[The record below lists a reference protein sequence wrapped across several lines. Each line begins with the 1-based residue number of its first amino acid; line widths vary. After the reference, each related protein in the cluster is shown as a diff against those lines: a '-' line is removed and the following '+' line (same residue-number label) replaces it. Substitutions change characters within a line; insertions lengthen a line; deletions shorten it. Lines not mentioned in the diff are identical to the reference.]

1 LWWETL
7 FQALVAVSGRNVGR
21 GHRLLQDF
29 NLLVSTSRGNERNT
43 CSEMWYLLGEAGDR
57 NPVVERTPVIGLV
70 VARTKID
77 PVAAVDKLRSLLLE
91 RPWEFRYTLK
101 VTPLAGTVSSDP
113 QTIEDYA
120 VKLAESIKRE
130 EKYRIT
136 VEKRRTSM
144 SGRALIEAVAKRI
157 DRKVDLETPDKVV
170 LIQIIGEVTGVSVI
184 PPDKILS
191 VEREKRFVSQ
201 KRTNRRNVASA

>member
-1 LWWETL
+1 
-7 FQALVAVSGRNVGR
+7 
-21 GHRLLQDF
+21 LLKDF

-57 NPVVERTPVIGLV
+57 AAVVERTQVIGLV

-77 PVAAVDKLRSLLLE
+77 PVTAIERLRSLLLE

-101 VTPLAGTVSSDP
+101 VTPITGTVASDP
-113 QTIEDYA
+113 QGIEEFA
-120 VKLAESIKRE
+120 VKLAEGLRKD

-136 VEKRRTSM
+136 VEKRRTSI
-144 SGRALIEAVAKRI
+144 SGRALIEAIANRI
-157 DRKVDLETPDKVV
+157 DRKVDLDDPDKIV
-170 LIQIIGEVTGVSVI
+170 LVQILGEVTGVSVI

-191 VEREKRFVSQ
+191 VEREKRLASQ
-201 KRTNRRNVASA
+201 ERTK

>member
-1 LWWETL
+1 
-7 FQALVAVSGRNVGR
+7 
-21 GHRLLQDF
+21 LLKDF

-57 NPVVERTPVIGLV
+57 AAVVERTQVIGLV

-77 PVAAVDKLRSLLLE
+77 PVTAIERLRSLLLD

-101 VTPLAGTVSSDP
+101 VTPITGTVASDP
-113 QTIEDYA
+113 QGIEEFA
-120 VKLAESIKRE
+120 VKLAESLRKD

-136 VEKRRTSM
+136 VEKRRTSI
-144 SGRALIEAVAKRI
+144 SGRALIEAIANRI
-157 DRKVDLETPDKVV
+157 DRKVDLDEPDKIV
-170 LIQIIGEVTGVSVI
+170 LVQILGEVTGVSLI

-191 VEREKRFVSQ
+191 VEREKRLASQ
-201 KRTNRRNVASA
+201 ERTK

>member
-1 LWWETL
+1 
-7 FQALVAVSGRNVGR
+7 
-21 GHRLLQDF
+21 LLRDF

-57 NPVVERTPVIGLV
+57 AAVVERTQVIGLV

-77 PVAAVDKLRSLLLE
+77 PVTAIERLRSLLLE

-101 VTPLAGTVSSDP
+101 VTPITGTVASDP
-113 QTIEDYA
+113 QGIEEFA
-120 VKLAESIKRE
+120 VKLADGLRKD

-136 VEKRRTSM
+136 VEKRRTSI
-144 SGRALIEAVAKRI
+144 SGRALIEAIANRI
-157 DRKVDLETPDKVV
+157 DRKVDLDEPDKIV
-170 LIQIIGEVTGVSVI
+170 LVQILGEVTGVSVI

-191 VEREKRFVSQ
+191 VEREKRLASQ
-201 KRTNRRNVASA
+201 ERTK

>member
-1 LWWETL
+1 MLK
-7 FQALVAVSGRNVGR
+7 
-21 GHRLLQDF
+21 DF

-57 NPVVERTPVIGLV
+57 ATVVERTQVIGLV

-77 PVAAVDKLRSLLLE
+77 PVTAIDRLRSLLLE

-101 VTPLAGTVSSDP
+101 VTPIIGTVASDP
-113 QTIEDYA
+113 QRIEDLA
-120 VKLAESIKRE
+120 VKLAEVLKKD

-136 VEKRRTSM
+136 VEKRRTSI
-144 SGRALIEAVAKRI
+144 SGRALIEAVANRI
-157 DRKVDLETPDKVV
+157 DREVDLDEPDKIV
-170 LIQIIGEVTGVSVI
+170 LIQILGEVTGVSVI

-191 VEREKRFVSQ
+191 VEREKRLASQ
-201 KRTNRRNVASA
+201 ERTN